1 MLNVGIIGLGGWGR
15 KLVESVQGKS
25 GKVRF
30 AAAASGTSGKAA
42 PFCAEHGIKLYPDAA
57 ALLADPSIS
66 AVVCAGPGGLRATH
80 CLQVLNAGKHVLAVK
95 PMATKAADAHAL
107 AAAAKAAGK
116 LLAMGFNRCF
126 YPNVAELRR
135 RVKAGDLGQLT
146 HAEGNFCV
154 DRYGKVQAGSWKADP
169 EQATPGSL
177 ADHPLY
183 LMIELLGPVAEV
195 YVAATTQV
203 AKHIPLADV
212 TAVLLKFKGGQTGTL
227 QANGVTPELTR
238 LHVYGSKGWAEI
250 REQDYFLFKDRKGE
264 PQAMQIAEID
274 AERAEMEAF
283 ADAVTGAAAFP
294 YSVESA
300 VNAVAVLDAMA
311 RSAKSGKPEKLAS

>member
-1 MLNVGIIGLGGWGR
+1 MLDIGIIGLGGWGR
-15 KLVESVQGKS
+15 RLVESVQGKS

-42 PFCAEHGIKLYPDAA
+42 PFCEQHGIKLYPDVS
-57 ALLADPSIS
+57 ALLADPGIS
-66 AVVCAGPGGLRATH
+66 AVVSAGPGGLHAVH
-80 CLQVLNAGKHVLAVK
+80 SLQALKAGKHVLAVK
-95 PMATKAADAHAL
+95 PMATSKAEADRL
-107 AAAAKAAGK
+107 AQASSATGK

-135 RVKAGDLGQLT
+135 RIKAGELGQIT
-146 HAEGNFCV
+146 YAEGNFCV

-169 EQATPGSL
+169 DQAPPGSL

-183 LMIELLGPVAEV
+183 LMIEFLGPVAEV

-203 AKHIPLADV
+203 AKHIPLSDV

-238 LHVYGSKGWAEI
+238 LHVFGTEGWAEI
-250 REQDYFLFKDRKGE
+250 REQDYFLFKARKGE
-264 PQAMQIAEID
+264 PQALEIDEID

-300 VNAVAVLDAMA
+300 VNAVAVLEAMA
-311 RSAKSGKPEKLAS
+311 TSAKSGKPEKVA

>member
-1 MLNVGIIGLGGWGR
+1 MLEVGIIGLGGWGQ

-25 GKVRF
+25 PKVRF

-42 PFCAEHGIKLYPDAA
+42 PFCEKHGIKLHPDAT
-57 ALLADPSIS
+57 ALLTDPAIS
-66 AVVCAGPGGLRATH
+66 AVVCAGPGGLRAVHT
-80 CLQVLNAGKHVLAVK
+80 LQVLKSGKHALAVK
-95 PMATKAADAHAL
+95 PMATSRAEAEAL
-107 AAAAKAAGK
+107 AQASSRTGK
-116 LLAMGFNRCF
+116 ILAMGFNRCF

-135 RVKAGDLGQLT
+135 RVKAGDLGQIT

-154 DRYGKVQAGSWKADP
+154 DRYGKVQPGSWKADP
-169 EQATPGSL
+169 EQAPPGSL

-183 LMIELLGPVAEV
+183 LMVELLGPVAEV

-212 TAVLLKFKGGQTGTL
+212 TAVLLKFRNGQTGTL

-238 LHVYGSKGWAEI
+238 LHVFGTEGWAEI
-250 REQDYFLFKDRKGE
+250 REQDYFLFKGRKGG
-264 PQAMQIAEID
+264 PQVMEIAEID

-283 ADAVTGAAAFP
+283 ADAVTGAAPFP

-300 VNAVAVLDAMA
+300 VNAVAVLEAMA
-311 RSAKSGKPEKLAS
+311 KSAKSGRPEKVA